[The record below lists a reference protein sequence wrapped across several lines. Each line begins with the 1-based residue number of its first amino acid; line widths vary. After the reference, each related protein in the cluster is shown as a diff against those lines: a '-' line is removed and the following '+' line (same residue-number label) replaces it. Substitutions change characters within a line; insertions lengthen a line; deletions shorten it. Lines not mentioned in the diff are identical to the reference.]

1 MYDCIVIG
9 AGPAGLTSSI
19 YLSRANKKVLVLE
32 ALTYG
37 GQITKTNKIDN
48 YPAMP
53 HVSGI
58 DFATNLYNQAL
69 ELGAEI
75 VFEKAI
81 DIDYDNKV
89 VKTNNN
95 SYTGKAIII
104 ATGTKV
110 QKLSLPKEEELTGR
124 GISYCATCDGTFFK
138 NKDVAVI
145 GGGNTALSDALYLS
159 DLCNKVYLIHRR
171 DEFRGF
177 ESQVEELKQK
187 PNIEIILNSNVTKII
202 GDNFLTGIE
211 LNNKDIININGLF
224 IAIGSIPETNNL
236 IKGLDLNDKGY
247 IKAKEDTLTNIPGLF
262 VAGDIREKN
271 LRQLTTAVA
280 DGANA
285 AVKAI
290 EYINKK

>member
-145 GGGNTALSDALYLS
+145 G
-159 DLCNKVYLIHRR
+159 
-171 DEFRGF
+171 
-177 ESQVEELKQK
+177 
-187 PNIEIILNSNVTKII
+187 
-202 GDNFLTGIE
+202 
-211 LNNKDIININGLF
+211 
-224 IAIGSIPETNNL
+224 
-236 IKGLDLNDKGY
+236 
-247 IKAKEDTLTNIPGLF
+247 
-262 VAGDIREKN
+262 
-271 LRQLTTAVA
+271 
-280 DGANA
+280 
-285 AVKAI
+285 
-290 EYINKK
+290 

>member
-177 ESQVEELKQK
+177 ESVVEELKQK

-236 IKGLDLNDKGY
+236 IKGLELNEKGY
-247 IKAKEDTLTNIPGLF
+247 IKANEDTLTNIPGLF

>member
-159 DLCNKVYLIHRR
+159 DLCNKVYLIYRR

-236 IKGLDLNDKGY
+236 IKGLELNDKGY
-247 IKAKEDTLTNIPGLF
+247 IKANEDTLTNIPGLF